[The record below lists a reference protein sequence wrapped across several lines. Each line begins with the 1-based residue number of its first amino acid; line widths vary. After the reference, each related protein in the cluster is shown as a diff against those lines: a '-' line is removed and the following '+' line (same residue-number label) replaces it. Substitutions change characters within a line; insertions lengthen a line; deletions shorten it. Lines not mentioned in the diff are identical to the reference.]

1 MAARPRLAAT
11 AAVALAAVLPFLGSL
26 ENPPILDDGWTALSN
41 PLVWSL
47 RNVGRIFTNLYGYA
61 GTPSV
66 RGPYR
71 PLTTLSFALD
81 WAVHRD
87 WLPGFHAVN
96 IALHALA
103 SVLVAALALHLAR
116 AGGHGRPRTLS
127 LLAGL
132 VFALHP
138 AHVEAVVTLY
148 GRTEPLSA
156 CFALGAL
163 LLALTSRGTSHGA
176 CRPAPP
182 AEPSGPHPG
191 FAGPCAVLAALRL
204 RAAAPRR
211 RGNAPPPGFAG
222 ALLPVRWPR
231 ILAAVLVLAA
241 GILSKEMA
249 VMVPA
254 LFLLVAA
261 ALPAAAGLEERPG
274 FRTPAGR
281 RALFRALT
289 TAAALSLAF
298 LPYLAGHGTS
308 LAVAPVA
315 RWFPVGTPPWR
326 IALTMSRVLGE
337 YLRILVFPSFL
348 GGDFAYAAR
357 IPTLAAPTAGFA
369 AATLAWAFALAAGIV
384 LLRRAPLPGIGI
396 TWIFVA
402 LLPVLQIVPVGVLIA
417 ERLLYLPSAGFSIAA
432 GWALAKVLPERAGP
446 DQRSS
451 PAHRLRTARAAAVG
465 LVLAALCA
473 RTVLRTRDWT
483 SELAFWRSELAKA
496 PHEVVVNNNLAL
508 AYLALGEPAQAV
520 PRLETALAVNPG
532 YWRAW
537 VNLGIARGRLGERGA
552 ALHAF
557 QEAARLAPDESDPP
571 RFLGRILHE
580 QGDLEGAIEALREA
594 RRKAPEQAVLA
605 RELAGLLLE
614 AGRAG
619 EARAALQDAVRLDPG
634 DEASRR
640 KVAELGP

>member
-1 MAARPRLAAT
+1 MR
-11 AAVALAAVLPFLGSL
+11 
-26 ENPPILDDGWTALSN
+26 
-41 PLVWSL
+41 
-47 RNVGRIFTNLYGYA
+47 
-61 GTPSV
+61 
-66 RGPYR
+66 
-71 PLTTLSFALD
+71 
-81 WAVHRD
+81 
-87 WLPGFHAVN
+87 
-96 IALHALA
+96 
-103 SVLVAALALHLAR
+103 
-116 AGGHGRPRTLS
+116 RPRTLS

-163 LLALTSRGTSHGA
+163 LLALKSRG
-176 CRPAPP
+176 
-182 AEPSGPHPG
+182 
-191 FAGPCAVLAALRL
+191 
-204 RAAAPRR
+204 
-211 RGNAPPPGFAG
+211 
-222 ALLPVRWPR
+222 RWSWL
-231 ILAAVLVLAA
+231 LAAVLILAA

-274 FRTPAGR
+274 LRTPAAR
-281 RALFRALT
+281 RALLRALA

-315 RWFPVGTPPWR
+315 RWFPVGTPPWH

-357 IPTLAAPTAGFA
+357 IPTLAAPTPGFA

-396 TWIFVA
+396 TWVFVA
-402 LLPVLQIVPVGVLIA
+402 LLPVLQIIPVGVLIA
-417 ERLLYLPSAGFSIAA
+417 ERLLYLPSAGFSMTAA
-432 GWALAKVLPERAGP
+432 WALAKVLPERAGP
-446 DQRSS
+446 DQRST
-451 PAHRLRTARAAAVG
+451 PEHLPRLARSAGVG
-465 LVLAALCA
+465 LVLVALCA
-473 RTVLRTRDWT
+473 RTVVRTRDWT
-483 SELAFWRSELAKA
+483 SDPRFWRSELAKA

-508 AYLALGEPAQAV
+508 AYLARGEPAKAV

-537 VNLGIARGRLGERGA
+537 VNIGIAWGQLRERSA
-552 ALHAF
+552 SLHAF
-557 QEAARLAPDESDPP
+557 QEAARLAPDESDPAALP
-571 RFLGRILHE
+571 RTHPPRGGRRPGRHPRAPRGAP
-580 QGDLEGAIEALREA
+580 QGARAGGAGARAGRVAPRGWPRRPGPRGAPGRGPARPGRRGLAEEA
-594 RRKAPEQAVLA
+594 RRAGPLRNDPPELP
-605 RELAGLLLE
+605 
-614 AGRAG
+614 AGRG
-619 EARAALQDAVRLDPG
+619 PPRKDSSGGSARMCARWCAPAFALTRSDPAPAPSPSPRRAFPCPCAYNVCPWPRNPAPGAIRLSS
-634 DEASRR
+634 SRR
-640 KVAELGP
+640 RNRTGRPSVPRSTRCCSTTTTTPPGVRGAGPDRSVQPRP

>member
-1 MAARPRLAAT
+1 MAARPRLAAY
-11 AAVALAAVLPFLGSL
+11 APVALAAVLPFLGSL

-47 RNVGRIFTNLYGYA
+47 RNAGRIFTNLYGYA

-71 PLTTLSFALD
+71 PLTTLSFALN

-96 IALHALA
+96 VALHAA
-103 SVLVAALALHLAR
+103 AAVLVAALAGHLAR
-116 AGGHGRPRTLS
+116 AAGHRRARALS

-156 CFALGAL
+156 CFALAAL
-163 LLALTSRGTSHGA
+163 LLALRSRGS
-176 CRPAPP
+176 PW
-182 AEPSGPHPG
+182 
-191 FAGPCAVLAALRL
+191 RL
-204 RAAAPRR
+204 
-211 RGNAPPPGFAG
+211 
-222 ALLPVRWPR
+222 
-231 ILAAVLVLAA
+231 LAAVLVLAC

-254 LFLLVAA
+254 LYLLVAA
-261 ALPAAAGLEERPG
+261 ALPAAAGLEARPG
-274 FRTPAGR
+274 LHAQAAR
-281 RALFRALT
+281 RALAGALV
-289 TAAALSLAF
+289 TAAVLSLAF
-298 LPYLAGHGTS
+298 VPYLAGHGAS

-315 RWFPVGTPPWR
+315 RWFPVGTPAGR

-337 YLRILVFPSFL
+337 DLRILIFPSFL

-357 IPTLAAPTAGFA
+357 IPTLAAPTPPFV
-369 AATLAWAFALAAGIV
+369 AATVAWVAALGGGIL

-432 GWALAKVLPERAGP
+432 GWALARLVPGTAPPVPGHLLLRGARMAG
-446 DQRSS
+446 
-451 PAHRLRTARAAAVG
+451 VG
-465 LVLAALCA
+465 IVLAALCV
-473 RTVLRTRDWT
+473 RTVVRTRDWT
-483 SELAFWRSELAKA
+483 SDLAFWESELAKA
-496 PHEVVVNNNLAL
+496 PREVVVNNNLAL
-508 AYLALGEPAQAV
+508 AYIARGQPDKAV
-520 PRLETALAVNPG
+520 PRLETAVAVNPG

-537 VNLGIARGRLGERGA
+537 VNLGIARGRLGMRTA

-571 RFLGRILHE
+571 RFLARILHE
-580 QGDLEGAIEALREA
+580 QGDLEGAIRALHEA

-605 RELAGLLLE
+605 RELAALLLE
-614 AGRAG
+614 AGRRDQ
-619 EARAALQDAVRLDPG
+619 ARPELADAVRLDPG

-640 KVAELGP
+640 QLAELGP